1 MRRIVNIEIRGPAG
15 GGILKGIKHI
25 ETSNTKEHS
34 HPLDEWRPLNLVIEI
49 LELRI

>member
-1 MRRIVNIEIRGPAG
+1 MRRILNIEIRGPG
-15 GGILKGIKHI
+15 GSILKSKHI